1 VSDLGYTLLIAIY
14 FSEDCMRLKKIM
26 LLLLLGCSGISSLVW
41 AQPTPGGRVGLFGNL
56 GYNQYAMGDFNKTID
71 LISHINTTFG
81 GKEIAPIKEGFSGNG
96 GIMFGLSD
104 NFIIGAEANYLLAQ
118 TKGDLQNARWDNT
131 NDEWVPTTTDPFELT
146 MPAVE
151 YTGFLKLAQF
161 VQENVM
167 MSGGLAIGTIATSG
181 EMVSRT
187 SKTSFTG
194 STVSLKFMAGA
205 ETWVNEFVS
214 FGFDFGYRFAKIT
227 ELKDQNG
234 HVMEKI
240 DDVSKN
246 QEADYTGIYL
256 QGGIRLYF

>member
-1 VSDLGYTLLIAIY
+1 
-14 FSEDCMRLKKIM
+14 MRFKTIV
-26 LLLLLGCSGISSLVW
+26 LLLLFVGSGFSTLLW

-56 GYNQYAMGDFNKTID
+56 GYNQYAMQDFNKTID
-71 LISHINTTFG
+71 LINHFNTTFG
-81 GKEIAPIKEGFSGNG
+81 GKDIAPIKEGFSGGG

-118 TKGDLQNARWDNT
+118 TKGDLQNARWDNSS
-131 NDEWVPTTTDPFELT
+131 DEWVPTTTDPFELT

-151 YTGFLKLAQF
+151 YAGFLKFAQC

-167 MSGGLAIGTIATSG
+167 MSGGVAVGTLATSG
-181 EMVSRT
+181 EMISRT

-194 STVSLKFMAGA
+194 STVSLKFMVGA

-240 DDVSKN
+240 DDFSKN
-246 QEADYTGIYL
+246 QEADYSGIYL